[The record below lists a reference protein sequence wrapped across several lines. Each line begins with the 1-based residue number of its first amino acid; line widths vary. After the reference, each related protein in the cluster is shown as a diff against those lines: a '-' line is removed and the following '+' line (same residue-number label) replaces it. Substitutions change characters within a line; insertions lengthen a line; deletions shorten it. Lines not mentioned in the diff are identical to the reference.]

1 LQGFI
6 EKVIYK
12 STYRLSVTN
21 VVSPP
26 LLMIEFDF
34 LQQGDLLNN
43 AIWDALL
50 AKFKRG
56 DFDYFVSSRPETD
69 QVS

>member
-1 LQGFI
+1 
-6 EKVIYK
+6 
-12 STYRLSVTN
+12 
-21 VVSPP
+21 
-26 LLMIEFDF
+26 MIEFDF

-56 DFDYFVSSRPETD
+56 DFDCFVSSRPETD